1 MPAMPTG
8 LNTSDIQNNLDCWM
22 KVHIPL
28 SRILKTD
35 YHNGAFKWRADKVEV
50 KGLCEKR
57 K

>member
-1 MPAMPTG
+1 MPTG

-35 YHNGAFKWRADKVEV
+35 YHNEAFKWRADKVEV
-50 KGLCEKR
+50 KGLCEKS